1 MNAYKELCISSED
14 LQQGLKYGKKA
25 LDIAIAV
32 YGKKHPT
39 TGWVYHYIGCIHRN
53 LKQWEDALR
62 YFQLGCE
69 TWYPAYGL
77 HHEIMVSSYGNQS
90 TCLKNLGRLD
100 EALECNDKCL
110 KVLVN
115 TDDEDSYDYAITVF
129 NRAGLLKMAGK
140 IGEARIAC
148 QKSIDVLNGNKIKDE
163 ARSLDLIKICKT
175 FIGRL

>member
-1 MNAYKELCISSED
+1 
-14 LQQGLKYGKKA
+14 
-25 LDIAIAV
+25 
-32 YGKKHPT
+32 
-39 TGWVYHYIGCIHRN
+39 
-53 LKQWEDALR
+53 
-62 YFQLGCE
+62 
-69 TWYPAYGL
+69 
-77 HHEIMVSSYGNQS
+77 MVSSYGNQS

-115 TDDEDSYDYAITVF
+115 TDDEDSYDYANTIF
-129 NRAGLLKMAGK
+129 KRAGLLKMAGK